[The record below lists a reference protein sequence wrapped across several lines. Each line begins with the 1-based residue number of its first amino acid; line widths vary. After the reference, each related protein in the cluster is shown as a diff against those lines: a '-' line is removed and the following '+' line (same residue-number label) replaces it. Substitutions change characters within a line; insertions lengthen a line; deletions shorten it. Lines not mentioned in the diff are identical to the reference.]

1 MADRLQVDMIVKAIA
16 KGFDG
21 LVKNLKEVVGVE
33 KEVAKATDGVST
45 AMKTTTSFGKEFKKQ
60 YDAIVAS
67 FSAGNLSMEE
77 ASAKLGELR
86 AAYGS
91 VGESMAKARKEQ
103 AKASGGFVKQLKQM
117 AKGLVGVATAYAA
130 GRWLVNFAKDSLAA
144 AEAAGLLPP
153 IFKKSEKASDRL
165 KKAVGEGLGNTL
177 EETVTVMTRMKNS
190 TAANLEITNRLTE
203 AEKKGIITTKE
214 SAMLRGELTLGMRSH
229 VDVVGILTE
238 AESKYLATLV
248 PQGKALRERNREL
261 ARGLQDMEELV
272 RRRGGRAGRLS
283 PQDKEDIETAK
294 NEIADFMDQV
304 AISEAVGR
312 QGALDITGA
321 VGGIGQVGALLD
333 QIEQFDVG
341 VLETQQHYATLV
353 ASFREGLVTS
363 EFVTQ
368 EAEKIGVIYAQQ
380 ALEAGIVNT
389 ESQAAGL
396 LVDELGISW
405 GEALELIRDIPPI
418 LEDFQTPLEEATEE
432 LSEFTDLLKKIDGTT
447 YDVFIKLLMGFGGR
461 GFISGGPQ
469 AAPGV
474 TTAGGLTFLG
484 GQQQGIAPPGF
495 IIPIPIP
502 GGQHGL
508 QGIVPPGFPNDSFM
522 VGASSGESLEIRTPG
537 QQQGMSTAALESE
550 MIGMRSD
557 IKNALLDIG
566 QMIAER
572 G

>member
-368 EAEKIGVIYAQQ
+368 EAEKIAVIYAQQ